1 MCKDR
6 CAENT
11 RSKSMVVGW
20 NYAISPTTIF
30 NLNASISRFHYL
42 RGPINSGFDV
52 TEEGWPAAYNAL
64 VPDIERTPLTPCFGQ
79 NDSLVTCSQ
88 GQSSINDLNTQFNI
102 SPQVTMIRGRHTFVW
117 GGQLEEGYDNYL
129 QTNTGGGLISF
140 TGSWTSAA
148 PGIGRLR

>member
-1 MCKDR
+1 M
-6 CAENT
+6 
-11 RSKSMVVGW
+11 
-20 NYAISPTTIF
+20 
-30 NLNASISRFHYL
+30 
-42 RGPINSGFDV
+42 

-117 GGQLEEGYDNYL
+117 GGQLEEG
-129 QTNTGGGLISF
+129 
-140 TGSWTSAA
+140 
-148 PGIGRLR
+148 LR